1 MFWDSLV
8 NEHNL
13 YIYIYREK
21 VKGIVNVIWSGSQ
34 FKDDNA
40 RFTSVLLFKY
50 EFCFFKLYIFIYSIS
65 AKVTSAFLAFN
76 VEIIRIK

>member
-40 RFTSVLLFKY
+40 RFTSVLHSNMNFVSLNS
-50 EFCFFKLYIFIYSIS
+50 IFSFTVS
-65 AKVTSAFLAFN
+65 RQK
-76 VEIIRIK
+76 